1 MTVRIS
7 ELNELSVDL
16 SQSDVLPIVDISA
29 GETKQIQTSSL
40 LQIGISGAPS
50 SFIDLS
56 KLDQNSVTKLGAIA
70 LESTGVASGVYG
82 AADTVGQFTVND
94 QGLVTTATGVTIV
107 ISADN
112 VTGLAPVATSGDYQ
126 SLTGLPT
133 LGTLSPQDADNVTIS
148 GGTISGVTFIS
159 GNVTISGG
167 TIGGIT
173 DLAIDD
179 GGTGASTASGARTN
193 LGLAIG
199 IDVQGHSSVL
209 DGTITAFD
217 TANSLAYA
225 SASGVVDS
233 APITAFGRT
242 LLAQSGATE
251 VRTELGLGSIALQ
264 NADNVTI
271 SGGTISGIT
280 LVTGDATISGG
291 TITGIVDLAVADGG
305 TGASTAEDARSNLG
319 LAIGSNV
326 QAYSNVLSD
335 IAAQFDEPDEIVYA
349 SASGVVAG
357 TPFTAFARSIVSGS
371 TASGVRDTLELG
383 SIALQDA
390 DSVVIVGGTISG
402 ATFISGDVT
411 ISGGTISGI
420 TDLAIDDGGTGA
432 STASGARTNLG
443 LAIGSD
449 VQAYS
454 AVLSGV
460 ANSFTA
466 SDEIAYASA
475 SGVVSSTP
483 FTSFARSIISGSTD
497 SDVRDILGL
506 GSIALQNASSVAING
521 GTISDVSFSSSGVT
535 ITGGTISGIADLAI
549 DDGGTGASDAT
560 SARTNLGLAI
570 GSDVQAYNVAIDGT
584 IAAFSTADSLAYS
597 SASGVVEGTAITS
610 FGRTFVAQSGA
621 TEARAELGLD
631 SMALQ
636 SASSVAI
643 SGGTIENVTFASSNV
658 TISGGTIGGITDLAI
673 DDGGTGASDASSART
688 NLGVAIGTDVQAY
701 SSVLDG
707 AITAFDTADAIA
719 YSSASGVVASSSI
732 TSFGR
737 TLIAQSGATEART
750 ELGLGSIALQNAG
763 SVAISGGT
771 ISGITDLAIADGGT
785 GASSAA
791 DARTNL
797 GLAIGSDIQ
806 AYDAGLASIA
816 GLTTAADE
824 LIYLTGADTYA
835 VSPLPSY
842 SRDFLASGNSA
853 ADARNVLGLG
863 DLSTKTLVGP
873 GDVDA
878 AAISGAN
885 IVSASLTFAN
895 YGDGSVLEATIG
907 DGAVTTSKIAD
918 SGVTAIKLAD
928 DSSTIVDSGP
938 PASNGTF
945 VGQHYFDE
953 LSKYDYIWD
962 GVDWQRQ
969 AALEEIDFTGS
980 APIAFTVTYPD
991 LYSAS
996 IATELTEQNAATVLA
1011 GPTTG
1016 SAAVPTF
1023 RTLQA
1028 TDLPIATSG
1037 TVGAV
1042 SPGAGLGVDGLGSM
1056 SHVNTAIAGTYAGA
1070 VTIDAQG
1077 HIVTAQAALSADD
1090 IPDLDASKIVAGTFT
1105 SDFLAPNS
1113 VTASQLADYGIAVVS
1128 ESAPSPEFAG
1138 QWWINPN
1145 DRAAY
1150 IWVGEVEPVANGYWL
1165 NLGYGSPTQINLRFG
1180 GTYNASGNTVQS
1192 INSYGIEAGLTVG
1205 QALSAPSTSNN
1216 GVYLIVTA
1224 SGTGTAPAPSVPL
1237 SVGNWV
1243 LSEGVGSV
1251 WTRVDLGSAVAGVAD
1266 QDVLV
1271 DGTALIPTASG
1282 VASQE
1287 DLNLLLWARAQI
1299 ATTGSTGIV
1308 RASSEIV
1315 VASGTGI
1322 MSIGTVDDEFY

>member
-94 QGLVTTATGVTIV
+94 QGLVTTATGITIV

-112 VTGLAPVATSGDYQ
+112 VTGLALVATSGDYQ

-133 LGTLSPQDADNVTIS
+133 LGTLSPQDAGNVTIS

-271 SGGTISGIT
+271 SGGTVSGIT

-390 DSVVIVGGTISG
+390 NSVVIVGGTISG

-432 STASGARTNLG
+432 S
-443 LAIGSD
+443 
-449 VQAYS
+449 
-454 AVLSGV
+454 
-460 ANSFTA
+460 
-466 SDEIAYASA
+466 
-475 SGVVSSTP
+475 
-483 FTSFARSIISGSTD
+483 
-497 SDVRDILGL
+497 
-506 GSIALQNASSVAING
+506 
-521 GTISDVSFSSSGVT
+521 
-535 ITGGTISGIADLAI
+535 
-549 DDGGTGASDAT
+549 DAA

-610 FGRTFVAQSGA
+610 FGRTFVAQSSA

-643 SGGTIENVTFASSNV
+643 SGGTIENVTFVSSSV

-688 NLGVAIGTDVQAY
+688 NLGLAIGTDVQAY

-719 YSSASGVVASSSI
+719 YSSASGVVANSSI

-771 ISGITDLAIADGGT
+771 ISDITDLAIADGGT

-816 GLTTAADE
+816 GLSTAADE
-824 LIYLTGADTYA
+824 LIYLTGVDTYA

-969 AALEEIDFTGS
+969 AALEDIDFTGS

-1056 SHVNTAIAGTYAGA
+1056 SHVNAAIAGTYAGA

-1243 LSEGVGSV
+1243 LSEGVGAV

-1299 ATTGSTGIV
+1299 ATTGSAGIV
-1308 RASSEIV
+1308 RASADIV